1 LKFPTCMIR
10 KNLATNFNNKESF
23 MTDPRLKKL
32 ADLLVNY
39 SVNVQPK
46 EWVFINSYLAAEPL
60 VSEVQRAVL
69 EAGGYPQVMMASDTI
84 VENSLK
90 YANEDQI
97 KWIPPTIK
105 MIYEE
110 VDVLIVLR
118 AFHNT
123 KYLTG
128 IDPEKLQLQSQATQP
143 LLKTYMER
151 SAKGELK
158 WTVTQYPCPAYAQ
171 DADLSL
177 SEYEDFVYKATYCD
191 KDDPVAEW
199 ERIHAEQQRVV
210 DWLKGKK
217 KVVLKSPNVDLILSV
232 AGRTFINADGTN
244 NMPSGEVFTGPVEE
258 SVNGWVKF
266 TYPAIE
272 KGNEVTGIRLEF
284 KDGKVVNASADK
296 NEGFLLAMLNSDEG
310 ARYLGEFA
318 IGTNYGITKFTKSIL
333 YDEKIG
339 GSFHIALGA
348 GYPETGSKN
357 VSSIHWDMICD
368 IRQDSEIRVDGE
380 LFYKDGKFMI

>member
-1 LKFPTCMIR
+1 LKFPTGMIR